1 MLEEEFGAIF
11 KILMVQY
18 HVCPSSSVILTK
30 KHTHI
35 EVQYATNMEH
45 FYTSTQWLMNNNI
58 SAQIICSSH
67 FSDKL
72 PSASDFM

>member
-11 KILMVQY
+11 KILMAQY
-18 HVCPSSSVILTK
+18 HVCSSSSVILTK

-35 EVQYATNMEH
+35 EVQYAANLEY
-45 FYTSTQWLMNNNI
+45 FYTSTQWLMNTNI
-58 SAQIICSSH
+58 SAQIICSSY

-72 PSASDFM
+72 SSARDFQ